1 MFIEVFLAVFVA
13 SLVFFFNWAL
23 KRKNYWKDRNVPYV
37 ESPLLL
43 GNVYKT
49 FFMKKVITKAFDEIY
64 YHPNSKGQ
72 PYVGIN
78 VFYKPAIFIRDP
90 DLIKQIMVKDF
101 NYFSQR
107 HTRAPVSVDP
117 ISGLNLFQA
126 ANPLWR
132 TLRVKLSPI
141 FTSGK
146 MKQMFYMV
154 EKIGEV
160 LNHELKKKIKTSPII
175 EMRTL
180 MAGFTI
186 DSIALVAF
194 ATEANC
200 LKDDEMSEFK
210 RVVITSLTSNYFNK
224 LAVTSVF
231 FFKEAIKLLRL
242 TVFSSDFNKF
252 VEKLFGEVME
262 ERQKSGAGRNDLIDA
277 LLALKKAEVGNKD
290 TGGYYHHLISWLTT
304 STYMITSH
312 DDSAI
317 LFIYI
322 SFYPY
327 FF

>member
-1 MFIEVFLAVFVA
+1 MFVELFLTLFIA
-13 SLVFFFNWAL
+13 SVGYLYFWAL
-23 KRKNYWKDRNVPYV
+23 KRKNYWKDRNVPHI

-49 FFMKKVITKAFDEIY
+49 FFMKEVITKAFDKIY
-64 YHPNSKGQ
+64 YHPNAQGQ
-72 PYVGIN
+72 PFVGIN
-78 VFYKPAIFIRDP
+78 VFHKPSVFIRNP
-90 DLIKQIMVKDF
+90 QLIKQIMVKDF

-107 HTRAPVSVDP
+107 HTRAPVDVDP

-126 ANPLWR
+126 SNKLWR

-160 LNHELKKKIKTSPII
+160 LNQELKKKIKVNPIV
-175 EMRTL
+175 EMRGL

-200 LKDDEMSEFK
+200 LKEDETSEFK
-210 RVVITSLTSNYFNK
+210 RVVITSLTSSYFNK

-231 FFKEAIKLLRL
+231 FFREAIKLLRL

-252 VEKLFGEVME
+252 VERLFDEVMH
-262 ERQKSGAGRNDLIDA
+262 ERQKSGVVRNDLIDA
-277 LLALKKAEVGNKD
+277 LLALKKAEAGNKD
-290 TGGYYHHLISWLTT
+290 SGKYQQSI
-304 STYMITSH
+304 
-312 DDSAI
+312 
-317 LFIYI
+317 
-322 SFYPY
+322 
-327 FF
+327 